1 MPEIEVTIDAF
12 EALLDRHSRQL
23 DREERDHKSAMKAEV
38 DYYNKLH
45 PQGAVGG
52 AGFLDTIIKSITG
65 KGVMGAGIA
74 AGGVAGGIMIL
85 AEVIKG
91 LTKESKILSTV
102 QDTVGKALGLLL
114 DLVLLPFLPLLIWGM
129 LMLYTAIMWLGNIWN
144 KTVAPVIPVVPGPGA
159 GVFDWAVFFLKMMEL
174 PYALVRA
181 IIAGIEAF
189 LKDLIVKTGTWL
201 QQAWENFKAWLIT
214 ALTEGWAKVKAGLED
229 NLITPIKNAI
239 ENIKTIFTDA
249 WKKVADGLEENLI
262 KPIKSALNNIRDKF
276 VDFINF
282 IIEKINTILP
292 PGYKITPIQ
301 NAAPGGAG
309 NSVTPPSN
317 PTTNNNTFNFFG
329 LQPEGLEQSIKN
341 ILRAWGMGW
350 IFG

>member
-1 MPEIEVTIDAF
+1 M
-12 EALLDRHSRQL
+12 
-23 DREERDHKSAMKAEV
+23 
-38 DYYNKLH
+38 
-45 PQGAVGG
+45 
-52 AGFLDTIIKSITG
+52 
-65 KGVMGAGIA
+65 A
-74 AGGVAGGIMIL
+74 AQEGQSG
-85 AEVIKG
+85 
-91 LTKESKILSTV
+91 S
-102 QDTVGKALGLLL
+102 
-114 DLVLLPFLPLLIWGM
+114 
-129 LMLYTAIMWLGNIWN
+129 
-144 KTVAPVIPVVPGPGA
+144 
-159 GVFDWAVFFLKMMEL
+159 
-174 PYALVRA
+174 
-181 IIAGIEAF
+181 
-189 LKDLIVKTGTWL
+189 
-201 QQAWENFKAWLIT
+201 AWLIT